1 MSHPVNTEILENL
14 YEEILD
20 DLTAK
25 NIQLG
30 IMLPM
35 EHLEAIAEKHAK
47 QRFEDMCQ
55 KTKWHTVPLFWGT
68 SCYYNSITNIQK
80 TFIMSGIYGTNK
92 KGLNIEVT
100 SGQYEF
106 LYDLVMMAYELD
118 IPTQKGWDMQ
128 TFDNLVDNVC
138 NAKQTYLSNNVRGV

>member
-1 MSHPVNTEILENL
+1 HSSNNFIMSHPVNTEILENL

-55 KTKWHTVPLFWGT
+55 
-68 SCYYNSITNIQK
+68 
-80 TFIMSGIYGTNK
+80 
-92 KGLNIEVT
+92 
-100 SGQYEF
+100 
-106 LYDLVMMAYELD
+106 
-118 IPTQKGWDMQ
+118 
-128 TFDNLVDNVC
+128 
-138 NAKQTYLSNNVRGV
+138 

>member
-35 EHLEAIAEKHAK
+35 EHLERIAEKHAK
-47 QRFEDMCQ
+47 KRFEDMCQ
-55 KTKWHTVPLFWGT
+55 
-68 SCYYNSITNIQK
+68 
-80 TFIMSGIYGTNK
+80 
-92 KGLNIEVT
+92 
-100 SGQYEF
+100 
-106 LYDLVMMAYELD
+106 
-118 IPTQKGWDMQ
+118 
-128 TFDNLVDNVC
+128 
-138 NAKQTYLSNNVRGV
+138 

>member
-1 MSHPVNTEILENL
+1 M
-14 YEEILD
+14 
-20 DLTAK
+20 
-25 NIQLG
+25 
-30 IMLPM
+30 
-35 EHLEAIAEKHAK
+35 
-47 QRFEDMCQ
+47 
-55 KTKWHTVPLFWGT
+55 
-68 SCYYNSITNIQK
+68 
-80 TFIMSGIYGTNK
+80 K

-118 IPTQKGWDMQ
+118 IPQQKGWDMQ

>member
-25 NIQLG
+25 NIQPG

-35 EHLEAIAEKHAK
+35 EHLEAIAENHAK

-55 KTKWHTVPLFWGT
+55 
-68 SCYYNSITNIQK
+68 
-80 TFIMSGIYGTNK
+80 
-92 KGLNIEVT
+92 
-100 SGQYEF
+100 
-106 LYDLVMMAYELD
+106 
-118 IPTQKGWDMQ
+118 
-128 TFDNLVDNVC
+128 
-138 NAKQTYLSNNVRGV
+138 

>member
-1 MSHPVNTEILENL
+1 
-14 YEEILD
+14 
-20 DLTAK
+20 
-25 NIQLG
+25 
-30 IMLPM
+30 
-35 EHLEAIAEKHAK
+35 
-47 QRFEDMCQ
+47 
-55 KTKWHTVPLFWGT
+55 
-68 SCYYNSITNIQK
+68 
-80 TFIMSGIYGTNK
+80 MSGIYGTNK

-118 IPTQKGWDMQ
+118 IPAQKGWDMQ

>member
-20 DLTAK
+20 DLIAK

-47 QRFEDMCQ
+47 QRFEMMCQ
-55 KTKWHTVPLFWGT
+55 
-68 SCYYNSITNIQK
+68 
-80 TFIMSGIYGTNK
+80 
-92 KGLNIEVT
+92 
-100 SGQYEF
+100 
-106 LYDLVMMAYELD
+106 
-118 IPTQKGWDMQ
+118 
-128 TFDNLVDNVC
+128 
-138 NAKQTYLSNNVRGV
+138 

>member
-35 EHLEAIAEKHAK
+35 EHLKRLLKSTQRKDLRICANK
-47 QRFEDMCQ
+47 QSVTQF
-55 KTKWHTVPLFWGT
+55 PILGT
-68 SCYYNSITNIQK
+68 SHYNNSITNIQK
-80 TFIMSGIYGTNK
+80 LLFIMSGIYGTTK
-92 KGLNIEVT
+92 KV
-100 SGQYEF
+100 
-106 LYDLVMMAYELD
+106 
-118 IPTQKGWDMQ
+118 
-128 TFDNLVDNVC
+128 
-138 NAKQTYLSNNVRGV
+138 

>member
-35 EHLEAIAEKHAK
+35 EHLEAIAKNTQSKDLRICANK
-47 QRFEDMCQ
+47 QSG
-55 KTKWHTVPLFWGT
+55 TGAPHTGEISTIILT
-68 SCYYNSITNIQK
+68 
-80 TFIMSGIYGTNK
+80 
-92 KGLNIEVT
+92 
-100 SGQYEF
+100 
-106 LYDLVMMAYELD
+106 
-118 IPTQKGWDMQ
+118 
-128 TFDNLVDNVC
+128 
-138 NAKQTYLSNNVRGV
+138 

>member
-35 EHLEAIAEKHAK
+35 APLEAIAEKHAK
-47 QRFEDMCQ
+47 QRFEMMCQ
-55 KTKWHTVPLFWGT
+55 
-68 SCYYNSITNIQK
+68 
-80 TFIMSGIYGTNK
+80 
-92 KGLNIEVT
+92 
-100 SGQYEF
+100 
-106 LYDLVMMAYELD
+106 
-118 IPTQKGWDMQ
+118 
-128 TFDNLVDNVC
+128 
-138 NAKQTYLSNNVRGV
+138 

>member
-35 EHLEAIAEKHAK
+35 EHLEAIAAKHANQK
-47 QRFEDMCQ
+47 FEMMCQ
-55 KTKWHTVPLFWGT
+55 
-68 SCYYNSITNIQK
+68 
-80 TFIMSGIYGTNK
+80 
-92 KGLNIEVT
+92 
-100 SGQYEF
+100 
-106 LYDLVMMAYELD
+106 
-118 IPTQKGWDMQ
+118 
-128 TFDNLVDNVC
+128 
-138 NAKQTYLSNNVRGV
+138 

>member
-35 EHLEAIAEKHAK
+35 EHLNVAEKHK
-47 QRFEDMCQ
+47 ERFEDMCQ
-55 KTKWHTVPLFWGT
+55 
-68 SCYYNSITNIQK
+68 
-80 TFIMSGIYGTNK
+80 
-92 KGLNIEVT
+92 
-100 SGQYEF
+100 
-106 LYDLVMMAYELD
+106 
-118 IPTQKGWDMQ
+118 
-128 TFDNLVDNVC
+128 
-138 NAKQTYLSNNVRGV
+138 